1 MENTIHNLLFFTFR
15 IRLDGI
21 GVLMADD
28 FNIME
33 ISLNTIDFKTFFLFC
48 LSLFVL
54 CRGGGALT
62 HDSKAFWLYSARTDA
77 TQEKRLFIIDSIKS
91 T

>member
-1 MENTIHNLLFFTFR
+1 
-15 IRLDGI
+15 
-21 GVLMADD
+21 MADD
-28 FNIME
+28 FDQKLIRVESILMSFCFNIME
-33 ISLNTIDFKTFFLFC
+33 ISLNAIDFKTFFLFC

-54 CRGGGALT
+54 CRGGGGGHLPTTFT

-77 TQEKRLFIIDSIKS
+77 TREISLFIIDSIKS